1 MGSSCRT
8 LATTPLPF
16 LVNPSYVDPIDIEW
30 ISGPAA
36 ALKHIAAVA
45 SYFLSIDRNNPNAA
59 SGPSARTP
67 NDVLK
72 QVTISGQYWKQTKGM
87 STETVLDDEYEK
99 LAWAT
104 SEPITGASIEE
115 WSTGLILLNV
125 AAWGLTAYWSFWGC
139 YHGAVFAQALSRST
153 AKNAGEF
160 SDDSTERSDEDDE

>member
-59 SGPSARTP
+59 SGPSARMQRSADEARSP
-67 NDVLK
+67 LQDVLE
-72 QVTISGQYWKQTKGM
+72 M
-87 STETVLDDEYEK
+87 
-99 LAWAT
+99 
-104 SEPITGASIEE
+104 
-115 WSTGLILLNV
+115 
-125 AAWGLTAYWSFWGC
+125 
-139 YHGAVFAQALSRST
+139 
-153 AKNAGEF
+153 
-160 SDDSTERSDEDDE
+160 